1 MDERNWAWGF
11 CCSVDA
17 PMEGYSE
24 MTHLQ
29 SAQADM
35 EAALAKLTA
44 IADELNQMC
53 RHVRLIIEAKSAGPK
68 PACNSNSRR

>member
-1 MDERNWAWGF
+1 
-11 CCSVDA
+11 
-17 PMEGYSE
+17 